1 MGTHN
6 TYKYSNSYIEK
17 LYDCVVKNA
26 TNLRVRNSKANGL
39 FYWSLIKEILTPIS
53 HIRAE
58 AFLPIDKET
67 YQSFMAL
74 PEKTIDGYGN
84 ITMMELNHF
93 VIQLVRIPHN
103 EQPSII
109 KILQLAY
116 NYGQYVGTREKLLM
130 KSGTF
135 NGIENVDT
143 IYKFI
148 SMEYI
153 ELINH
158 ELETNDI
165 KIEKLCQDIQNAFS
179 K

>member
-1 MGTHN
+1 MSTKTSAIETIYNCVLKHATELRLNN
-6 TYKYSNSYIEK
+6 T
-17 LYDCVVKNA
+17 
-26 TNLRVRNSKANGL
+26 RANGL
-39 FYWSLIKEILTPIS
+39 LYWTRLKSLFASIS
-53 HIRAE
+53 YIRVN
-58 AFLPIDKET
+58 AFIPIDKDT
-67 YQSFMAL
+67 YHRFMSL
-74 PEKTIDGYGN
+74 PEKTIDGYGK
-84 ITMMELNHF
+84 ITMLELNHF

-103 EQPSII
+103 EQPTII

-116 NYGQYVGTREKLLM
+116 NYGQYVGTREKLLT

-153 ELINH
+153 ELIDH
-158 ELETNDI
+158 ELETNGI
-165 KIEKLCQDIQNAFS
+165 NIENLCQDIKNAFS

>member
-1 MGTHN
+1 MASTM
-6 TYKYSNSYIEK
+6 SAIETI
-17 LYDCVVKNA
+17 YNCVVKHA
-26 TNLRVRNSKANGL
+26 TELRLNNTRANGL
-39 FYWSLIKEILTPIS
+39 VYWKLLKELLAPIS
-53 HIRAE
+53 HISAE

-67 YQSFMAL
+67 YQRFMAL
-74 PEKTIDGYGN
+74 PEKTIDGYGK
-84 ITMMELNHF
+84 ITMLELNHF

-103 EQPSII
+103 EEPSII

-116 NYGQYVGTREKLLM
+116 NYGQYVGTREKLLT

-153 ELINH
+153 ELIDH
-158 ELETNDI
+158 ELETNCI
-165 KIEKLCQDIQNAFS
+165 NIEKLCQDIKNAFS